1 MFELFSHIAPRTCEN
16 FIQLC
21 DSWKCP
27 ENGEIIGYTVKNDK
41 QKNVIQRVV
50 KGMYLQM
57 GEITRVQEGGC
68 SIYGGEFA
76 DESFH
81 VKHTE
86 AGLLGMCKRTGLK
99 HTNESQF
106 YITLGAPLTFLDN
119 HSVVFGRV
127 ISGFD
132 CLQRIGLESSYL
144 EESFINEEGNPSDVR
159 LVASG

>member
-1 MFELFSHIAPRTCEN
+1 
-16 FIQLC
+16 
-21 DSWKCP
+21 
-27 ENGEIIGYTVKNDK
+27 
-41 QKNVIQRVV
+41 
-50 KGMYLQM
+50 M
-57 GEITRVQEGGC
+57 GEIKRVQEGGC

-132 CLQRIGLESSYL
+132 CLQRFGLESSYL
-144 EESFINEEGNPSDVR
+144 EESFITEEGAPSDVK
-159 LVASG
+159 LIASGKVA